1 MAGPIILVIALLTI
15 GMVLLVAE
23 IAVIP
28 GFGIAGVSA
37 AVLLLGGIGYAWAQ
51 FGPAWGVGSAL
62 IAAAATAGVLLW
74 VPRTRAGKA
83 LVLADSLK
91 NTKDAHASLVGL
103 EGVAATPLRPAGVA
117 ELGGRRVDVV
127 TDGVFVEAGRA
138 VRVVSVEGAR
148 VVVAPVV

>member
-1 MAGPIILVIALLTI
+1 MVTSIVIVIALLTV

-23 IAVIP
+23 VAVIP
-28 GFGIAGVSA
+28 GFGVAGVA
-37 AVLLLGGIGYAWAQ
+37 AAGLIIGGVAFAWNQ
-51 FGPAWGVGSAL
+51 FGPTWGVGSLL
-62 IAAAATAGVLLW
+62 ISGAATLGVLLW

-91 NTKDAHASLVGL
+91 NTVSDVALVGQ
-103 EGVAATPLRPAGVA
+103 EGTAATPLRPAGVVQI
-117 ELGGRRVDVV
+117 GGKRVDVV

-148 VVVAPVV
+148 VVVAPIA